1 MNLAKSTI
9 SRTWTARRTSPAQSA
24 YSPISMRSLPALAV
38 TLVATMS
45 LAACKR
51 GDKPALGT
59 TDTAGARADTMAA
72 PGALSDIPKNGGDTI
87 AVPPAAVD
95 TTTNRPAGVPSSTGA
110 SNKAVGVDT
119 PITHRMGSPAVK
131 KP

>member
-1 MNLAKSTI
+1 MKSTTP
-9 SRTWTARRTSPAQSA
+9 RTGLARRMMRFRSA
-24 YSPISMRSLPALAV
+24 HSSVSMRSLPTLALTAV
-38 TLVATMS
+38 AMMS

-51 GDKPALGT
+51 GNKPPLGA

-72 PGALSDIPKNGGDTI
+72 PGALGGIPRNGGDTI

-110 SNKAVGVDT
+110 ANKAVGVDT
-119 PITHRMGSPAVK
+119 PITHRMGSPAVR

>member
-1 MNLAKSTI
+1 
-9 SRTWTARRTSPAQSA
+9 
-24 YSPISMRSLPALAV
+24 MRSLPTLALALTA
-38 TLVATMS
+38 TLS

-51 GDKPALGT
+51 GDKPPLGS

-72 PGALSDIPKNGGDTI
+72 PGALAPVPKNGGDTI

-95 TTTNRPAGVPSSTGA
+95 TTTNRPAGQPSSTGA
-110 SNKAVGVDT
+110 ANKAVGVDT